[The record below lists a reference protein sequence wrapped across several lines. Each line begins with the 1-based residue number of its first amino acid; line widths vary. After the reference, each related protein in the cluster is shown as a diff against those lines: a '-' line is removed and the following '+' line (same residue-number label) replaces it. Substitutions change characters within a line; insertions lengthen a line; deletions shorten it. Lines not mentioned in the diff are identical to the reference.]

1 MKEKRFFKRIFKIY
15 RLSSDFEEG
24 ETDEKLKSKFG
35 KDIEKRKKKINI
47 QIEDGLVTYIEEWKG
62 NFSNGSLSL
71 SHY

>member
-47 QIEDGLVTYIEEWKG
+47 QIEDGLVTYIEE
-62 NFSNGSLSL
+62 
-71 SHY
+71 